1 MAEDTVIPVQT
12 DANTPVAQPE
22 GFATTAPAAPAEPTA
37 VPQTVPAPTPVVS
50 DRTTEQ
56 FEKLKESNQKLFEAN
71 RLLQGEL
78 TRRARSEQTFAP
90 IQQIPQ
96 ETIPAPEIEQFVK
109 EDPATGEKYVDEV
122 KLSAALAESNKK
134 ATRAETAVQN
144 YIRQQN
150 VLEEEKQTAE
160 AYSAHPEINPS
171 SQSFDANLSRFTSAL
186 LLHSM
191 MNPQEYGGRTLT
203 FKEAVDEAKKASPQ
217 QAQAKTA
224 ALEKETK
231 EVMENKQQATAG
243 ATGVSGAVAQ
253 QIQGPPQDE
262 LEALR
267 FQTRFGT
274 GDDQTWAVARR
285 LQQVSHTGTP
295 ASSTTT

>member
-1 MAEDTVIPVQT
+1 MEDTVIPVRSEAKAPEAQT
-12 DANTPVAQPE
+12 EVPVVTEGAPE
-22 GFATTAPAAPAEPTA
+22 A
-37 VPQTVPAPTPVVS
+37 QTVQTPTPAVS

-56 FEKLKESNQKLFEAN
+56 FEKLKDSNKKLFEAN
-71 RLLQGEL
+71 RLLQEEL

-90 IQQIPQ
+90 IQQTPQ
-96 ETIPAPEIEQFVK
+96 PTTPAPAIEQFV
-109 EDPATGEKYVDEV
+109 EIDPTTGEQYVNEK
-122 KLSAALAESNKK
+122 KLTAALAEASQK
-134 ATRAETAVQN
+134 ATRAESAVQN

-160 AYSAHPEINPS
+160 AYGAHPEINPS
-171 SQSFDANLSRFTSAL
+171 SQTFDANLSRFTSAL

-203 FKEAVDEAKKASPQ
+203 FKEAVDEAKKTSPQ
-217 QAQAKTA
+217 QVKTQTA
-224 ALEKETK
+224 VLEKETK
-231 EVMENKQQATAG
+231 EISESKQQATAG

-262 LEALR
+262 LEVLR
-267 FQTRFGT
+267 FQTRFGR
-274 GDDQTWAVARR
+274 GDDSTWAVARR

-295 ASSTTT
+295 TSSTTT

>member
-1 MAEDTVIPVQT
+1 MEDTVIPVQA

-22 GFATTAPAAPAEPTA
+22 GFAATAPAATAEPT
-37 VPQTVPAPTPVVS
+37 VTPQIVPAPTPVVS

-78 TRRARSEQTFAP
+78 TRRAKSEQTFAP
-90 IQQIPQ
+90 IQQTPQ
-96 ETIPAPEIEQFVK
+96 PTVPAPTIEQFV
-109 EDPATGEKYVDEV
+109 EVDPVTGEQYVNE
-122 KLSAALAESNKK
+122 KKIASALAEADQK
-134 ATRAETAVQN
+134 ATRAESAVQN

-203 FKEAVDEAKKASPQ
+203 FKEAVDEAKKTSPQ
-217 QAQAKTA
+217 QVKTQTA

-231 EVMENKQQATAG
+231 EVMDNKQQATAG

-262 LEALR
+262 LEVLR
-267 FQTRFGT
+267 FQTRFGR

>member
-1 MAEDTVIPVQT
+1 MEDNAIPVQA
-12 DANTPVAQPE
+12 DVNTPAAQPE
-22 GFATTAPAAPAEPTA
+22 TPTAPASAVPAGVA
-37 VPQTVPAPTPVVS
+37 VSPQTVPAPAPAAS

-56 FEKLKESNQKLFEAN
+56 FEKLKDSNKKLFEAN
-71 RLLQGEL
+71 RLLQEEL

-90 IQQIPQ
+90 IQQTPQ
-96 ETIPAPEIEQFVK
+96 PNVPAPAIEQFV
-109 EDPATGEKYVDEV
+109 EVDPTTGEQYVNEK
-122 KLSAALAESNKK
+122 KLSAALAEANQK
-134 ATRAETAVQN
+134 ATRAESAVQN
-144 YIRQQN
+144 YIKQQN

-203 FKEAVDEAKKASPQ
+203 FKEAVDEAKKTSPQ
-217 QAQAKTA
+217 QVKTQTA

-231 EVMENKQQATAG
+231 EVMDNKQQATAG

-262 LEALR
+262 LEVLR
-267 FQTRFGT
+267 FQTRFGR
-274 GDDQTWAVARR
+274 GDDSTWAVARR
-285 LQQVSHTGTP
+285 LTQISHTGTP
-295 ASSTTT
+295 TSDTTT

>member
-1 MAEDTVIPVQT
+1 MEDKTVPTQADTQV
-12 DANTPVAQPE
+12 PVAQPE
-22 GFATTAPAAPAEPTA
+22 GFAATALAAPVETT
-37 VPQTVPAPTPVVS
+37 VTSQTIPAPTPVVS

-56 FEKLKESNQKLFEAN
+56 FEKLKDSNKKLFEAN
-71 RLLQGEL
+71 RLLQEEL
-78 TRRARSEQTFAP
+78 TRRSRSEQTFAP
-90 IQQIPQ
+90 IQQTPPSNV
-96 ETIPAPEIEQFVK
+96 PAPAIEQFV
-109 EDPATGEKYVDEV
+109 EIDPTTGEQYVNEK
-122 KLSAALAESNKK
+122 KLSTALAEANQK

-160 AYSAHPEINPS
+160 AYTAHPEINPS
-171 SQSFDANLSRFTSAL
+171 SPSFDANLSRFTSAL

-217 QAQAKTA
+217 QVKTQTA

-231 EVMENKQQATAG
+231 EGMDTKQQATAG

-262 LEALR
+262 LDTLR
-267 FQTRFGT
+267 FQTRFGK
-274 GDDQTWAVARR
+274 GDDSVWAVAQR
-285 LQQVSHTGTP
+285 LSKISHTGTP
-295 ASSTTT
+295 TSDTTT